1 MKKSCKA
8 LHNGIQERAM
18 LKEHRN
24 VEKKLTTNRGILA
37 YRDNREIQDGSYKVC
52 LEMGP
57 NLLQNKRFEKKTVDK
72 NPSSKPNEFGHTSW
86 VFQNLSL
93 LPARLLLLPKY
104 IN

>member
-8 LHNGIQERAM
+8 FHNGIQERAM

-37 YRDNREIQDGSYKVC
+37 YRDNWEIPDGSYQVD

-57 NLLQNKRFEKKTVDK
+57 NLLQNKPFEKKPLDK
-72 NPSSKPNEFGHTSW
+72 NPSSKPNEFGHTS
-86 VFQNLSL
+86 
-93 LPARLLLLPKY
+93 
-104 IN
+104 